1 MPITI
6 LLRLS
11 GDKHP
16 PALTF
21 DGRRIVIGR
30 GASSDV
36 RVPDPSVSLRHA
48 SIQVDAGDHTL
59 TDEGSTNGTFVGST
73 KLTKGLP
80 HVLRSGDLV
89 RVGRVWLEVKIDQTP
104 ATRDLSIATRDL
116 ALALVSQ
123 AMAALGEDVSPK
135 LRVVDGKDRGAV
147 LSIEQ
152 EGRAYII
159 GRGPSCDL
167 PLEEPDAS
175 REHVQVTR
183 RGSAVMARD
192 LESKNGVFL
201 GELRLNPGRDIL
213 WKASVV
219 LRVGA
224 TVIAL
229 EEPVATAL
237 TELEQC
243 ADEAVDKDDIPPAP
257 KTLASPGGASG
268 GASGEKNGAPESFE
282 APPASSAP
290 IASIPASSRVPAS
303 QRRASFAPT
312 DLLVVAVAIAIIAT
326 SIGGLV
332 WLLRS

>member
-6 LLRLS
+6 LLRLAD
-11 GDKHP
+11 DKNP

-30 GASSDV
+30 GPGSDV
-36 RVPDPSVSLRHA
+36 RVPDPSVSMRHA
-48 SIQVDAGDHTL
+48 SIQVDAGEHAII
-59 TDEGSTNGTFVGST
+59 DEGSTNGTFIGGVR
-73 KLTKGLP
+73 LAP
-80 HVLRSGDLV
+80 NAPRVLRSGDLI

-123 AMAALGEDVSPK
+123 AMAALGEDISPK
-135 LRVVDGKDRGAV
+135 IRVVEGKDRGAAIT
-147 LSIEQ
+147 LED
-152 EGRAYII
+152 EGRAYIV

-175 REHVQVTR
+175 REHLQITR
-183 RGSAVMARD
+183 RGSVVMARD

-201 GELRLNPGRDIL
+201 GESRIQPARDVTWRAATMLRI
-213 WKASVV
+213 
-219 LRVGA
+219 GA

-229 EEPVATAL
+229 DEPVATAL

-243 ADEAVDKDDIPPAP
+243 ADEPVGKDDIPPAP
-257 KTLASPGGASG
+257 KTLTSAGL
-268 GASGEKNGAPESFE
+268 KTDHAPESFD

-290 IASIPASSRVPAS
+290 IAPIEKNPRSLAPAS
-303 QRRASFAPT
+303 QRRGGFAPT

>member
-6 LLRLS
+6 LLRLTD
-11 GDKHP
+11 DKNP

-30 GASSDV
+30 GPGSDV

-48 SIQVDAGDHTL
+48 SIEVDAGEHAII
-59 TDEGSTNGTFVGST
+59 DENSTNGTFIGGVR
-73 KLTKGLP
+73 LAP
-80 HVLRSGDLV
+80 NAPRVLRSGDLI

-104 ATRDLSIATRDL
+104 ATRDLLVATRDL

-135 LRVVDGKDRGAV
+135 IRVVEGKDRGAS
-147 LSIEQ
+147 LTLEE
-152 EGRAYII
+152 EGRAYIV
-159 GRGPSCDL
+159 GRGPNCDL
-167 PLEEPDAS
+167 PLEEADAS
-175 REHVQVTR
+175 REHLQITR
-183 RGSAVMARD
+183 RGSTVMARD
-192 LESKNGVFL
+192 LESKNGVFI
-201 GELRLNPGRDIL
+201 GESRIHPGRDVV
-213 WKASVV
+213 WRAASM

-229 EEPVATAL
+229 EEPVTTAL
-237 TELEQC
+237 IELEQC
-243 ADEAVDKDDIPPAP
+243 ADEPVGKDDIPPIP
-257 KTLASPGGASG
+257 KTLTSPGTPAGAKSDH
-268 GASGEKNGAPESFE
+268 ASESFD

-290 IASIPASSRVPAS
+290 IAPIEKNPRASAPS

>member
-6 LLRLS
+6 LLRLAD
-11 GDKHP
+11 DKSP

-30 GASSDV
+30 GPGSDV

-48 SIQVDAGDHTL
+48 SIQVDAGEHAII
-59 TDEGSTNGTFVGST
+59 DEGSTNGTFIGGVR
-73 KLTKGLP
+73 LAP
-80 HVLRSGDLV
+80 NAPRVLRTGDLV

-104 ATRDLSIATRDL
+104 ATRDLSVATRDL
-116 ALALVSQ
+116 ALALVSN

-135 LRVVDGKDRGAV
+135 IRVVEGKDRGAA
-147 LSIEQ
+147 LTLEE
-152 EGRAYII
+152 EGRAYVV
-159 GRGPSCDL
+159 GRGPNCDL
-167 PLEEPDAS
+167 PLEEGDAS
-175 REHVQVTR
+175 REHLQITR
-183 RGSAVMARD
+183 RASTVMVRD
-192 LESKNGVFL
+192 LDSKNGVFI
-201 GELRLNPGRDIL
+201 GESRVQPGRDVT
-213 WKASVV
+213 WRAATM

-237 TELEQC
+237 IELEQC
-243 ADEAVDKDDIPPAP
+243 ADEPVGKDDVPPAP
-257 KTLASPGGASG
+257 KTLTSPGT
-268 GASGEKNGAPESFE
+268 KIDHAPESFE

-290 IASIPASSRVPAS
+290 IAPIEKNPRSVGPSS
-303 QRRASFAPT
+303 QRRGGFAPT
-312 DLLVVAVAIAIIAT
+312 DLLVVAVALAIIAT

>member
-6 LLRLS
+6 LLRLTD
-11 GDKHP
+11 DKNP

-30 GASSDV
+30 GPGSDV

-48 SIQVDAGDHTL
+48 SIQVDAGEHAL
-59 TDEGSTNGTFVGST
+59 VDEGSTNGTFVGGVR
-73 KLTKGLP
+73 LAPGAP
-80 HVLRSGDLV
+80 RVLRSGDLV

-104 ATRDLSIATRDL
+104 ATRDLSVATRDL

-135 LRVVDGKDRGAV
+135 IRVLEGRDRGAS
-147 LSIEQ
+147 LTLED
-152 EGRAYII
+152 EGRAYVV

-167 PLEEPDAS
+167 PLEEADAS
-175 REHVQVTR
+175 REHVRITR
-183 RGSAVMARD
+183 RGSVVMARD
-192 LESKNGVFL
+192 LESKNGVFI
-201 GELRLNPGRDIL
+201 GESRISPGRDTV
-213 WKASVV
+213 WRAASM

-237 TELEQC
+237 TELEHC
-243 ADEAVDKDDIPPAP
+243 ADEPVGKDDIPPAP
-257 KTLASPGGASG
+257 KTLASPGERSG
-268 GASGEKNGAPESFE
+268 GEQNGGPQSFE
-282 APPASSAP
+282 GPPASSAP
-290 IASIPASSRVPAS
+290 IASIDKLSPSRAPAS
-303 QRRASFAPT
+303 QRRAAFAPT

>member
-11 GDKHP
+11 DDKPP

-30 GASSDV
+30 GPGSDV
-36 RVPDPSVSLRHA
+36 RVPDPSVSMRHA
-48 SIQVDAGDHTL
+48 SIQVDAGEHAII
-59 TDEGSTNGTFVGST
+59 DEGSTNGTFIGGVR
-73 KLTKGLP
+73 LAP
-80 HVLRSGDLV
+80 NAPRVLRSGDLI

-135 LRVVDGKDRGAV
+135 IRVVEGKDRGAA
-147 LSIEQ
+147 LTLED
-152 EGRAYII
+152 EGRAYIV

-175 REHVQVTR
+175 REHLQITR
-183 RGSAVMARD
+183 RGSVVMARD

-201 GELRLNPGRDIL
+201 GESRIQPTRDMTWRAATMLRI
-213 WKASVV
+213 
-219 LRVGA
+219 GA

-229 EEPVATAL
+229 DEPVATAL
-237 TELEQC
+237 MELEQC
-243 ADEAVDKDDIPPAP
+243 ADEPVGKDDIPPAP
-257 KTLASPGGASG
+257 KTLSSSGVAAGARSDH
-268 GASGEKNGAPESFE
+268 APESSE

-290 IASIPASSRVPAS
+290 IAPIEKNPRSVAPAS
-303 QRRASFAPT
+303 QRRGGFAPT

>member
-6 LLRLS
+6 LLRLAD
-11 GDKHP
+11 DKSP

-30 GASSDV
+30 GPGSDV

-48 SIQVDAGDHTL
+48 SIQVDAGEHAII
-59 TDEGSTNGTFVGST
+59 DEGSTNGTFIGGVR
-73 KLTKGLP
+73 LAP
-80 HVLRSGDLV
+80 NAPRVLRTGDLV

-104 ATRDLSIATRDL
+104 ATRDLSVATRDL

-135 LRVVDGKDRGAV
+135 IRVVEGKDRGAA
-147 LSIEQ
+147 LTLEE
-152 EGRAYII
+152 EGRAYVV
-159 GRGPSCDL
+159 GRGPNCDL
-167 PLEEPDAS
+167 PLEEADAS
-175 REHVQVTR
+175 REHLQITR
-183 RGSAVMARD
+183 RGTTVTARD

-201 GELRLNPGRDIL
+201 GDSRLQPGRDVT
-213 WKASVV
+213 WRSATM

-229 EEPVATAL
+229 EEPVTTAL
-237 TELEQC
+237 IELEQC
-243 ADEAVDKDDIPPAP
+243 ADEPVGKDDVPPIP
-257 KTLASPGGASG
+257 KTLTSPGA
-268 GASGEKNGAPESFE
+268 KIDHAPESFE

-290 IASIPASSRVPAS
+290 IAPIEKNPRSVGPSSR
-303 QRRASFAPT
+303 RRGGFAPT